1 MLTGFYDPDSAGQ
14 APPPQ
19 GQPILNADGSLLL
32 PGANEAIPSAVV
44 DSFKSTPALIL
55 VEHGKPTVYRLKQ
68 SKRLKMGR
76 EKANDIVLADVA
88 ASRLHAEVFHGSDGY
103 YIRDMQ
109 SINGV
114 VVNSAKID
122 NPYRLAHGDRVSIGS
137 LALYFI
143 SVETEPV
150 AQLAPTVL
158 ATMQCG
164 TCGTVNPSTARFC
177 ASCGSPVGQKQ
188 AMAVRV

>member
-32 PGANEAIPSAVV
+32 PGATEAVPASVV
-44 DSFKSTPALIL
+44 DSFKSAPALIL
-55 VEHGKPTVYRLKQ
+55 VGHGKPAVYRLKR
-68 SKRLKMGR
+68 SKRLKLGR
-76 EKANDIVLADVA
+76 DKANDIMLADVA

-137 LALYFI
+137 IALYFI
-143 SVETEPV
+143 SVESDPGTQI
-150 AQLAPTVL
+150 AQIAPATV
-158 ATMQCG
+158 QCSS
-164 TCGTVNPSTARFC
+164 CGTVNPSTARFC
-177 ASCGSPVGQKQ
+177 ASCGSPVGQQQ
-188 AMAVRV
+188 AVAARA